1 MSDVNRRL
9 KEAFD
14 RSGLSYGELSDKT
27 GLAKSVLQRYLTG
40 ATEKIP
46 LSRMEAIAK
55 ALGVSASYIM
65 GWQDDPMSAD
75 YSNIGIAARTSRNGE
90 QWQSMM
96 DDLRERERRTLGVF
110 VTPDEDEL
118 INSYRGLSKAMQEQ
132 IKSLIKSIKGEQK

>member
-1 MSDVNRRL
+1 MNDVSRRL

-27 GLAKSVLQRYLTG
+27 GIAKSVLQRYLTG

-46 LSRMEAIAK
+46 LSRMEAMAK

-65 GWQDDPMSAD
+65 GWQDNPLNVEC
-75 YSNIGIAARTSRNGE
+75 SNMGIAARTSGNGE
-90 QWQSMM
+90 QWLGMVN
-96 DDLRERERRTLGVF
+96 DLRERERRTLGVF

-118 INSYRGLSKAMQEQ
+118 ITSYRSLSKTMQEQ
-132 IKSLIKSIKGEQK
+132 IKNLIKSIEGEKK